1 MCFLLFSERSRTCY
15 NQAGVRQP
23 AVEVCTLILSG
34 CPTCVSS
41 HPAPLADATRRSKGD
56 PLEVTDLF

>member
-23 AVEVCTLILSG
+23 AVEVCTLILSA
-34 CPTCVSS
+34 CPTCVSR
-41 HPAPLADATRRSKGD
+41 HPVPLADATRRSKD
-56 PLEVTDLF
+56 APLEVTDLF